1 MVSGPAVENCV
12 DVSAGPRF
20 IEEKICYERG
30 NDVPLESAIQAD
42 AKDPTMTLKRRIEQ
56 LERKA
61 EQKIC
66 AERIAQLR
74 NDPWVLEATRDT
86 YTWVTQYT
94 ATYDGHWKEEGRS
107 SPYEPFPPYPYFQVL
122 FDMLE
127 SEPVVFIEKSRDMMI
142 SWACVAYLTL
152 GAMTVP
158 ERGVLFQTQNVEK
171 SKQLVKYAK
180 CLYERKPSRLKEAHP
195 LAKPLRLQP
204 ELSLEFSNGS
214 KITGIPSGADQIRS
228 YHPWGYLLDEA
239 SFVPDAGECYNAAV
253 SAVRGKIILNS
264 SAGPGWYADV
274 RHDIIRN
281 VEE

>member
-1 MVSGPAVENCV
+1 VLSTWVGQQLTIVS

-20 IEEKICYERG
+20 IEEKICYENG
-30 NDVPLESAIQAD
+30 NVVPLESAIQAD
-42 AKDPTMTLKRRIEQ
+42 AKESTMTPKRRIEQ

-66 AERIAQLR
+66 AERKAHLP
-74 NDPWVLEATRDT
+74 NDPWVLEATRGT

-94 ATYDGHWKEEGRS
+94 ATYDEHWKEEGRS
-107 SPYEPFPPYPYFQVL
+107 SPYQPFPPYDYFQAL
-122 FDMLE
+122 FGFLE

-142 SWACVAYLTL
+142 SWGCVAYLTL

-158 ERGVLFQTQNVEK
+158 ERGVLFQTQTVEK

-180 CLYERKPSRLKEAHP
+180 CLYERQSPRLKEAHP

-214 KITGIPSGADQIRS
+214 KNYGNTKR
-228 YHPWGYLLDEA
+228 
-239 SFVPDAGECYNAAV
+239 C
-253 SAVRGKIILNS
+253 
-264 SAGPGWYADV
+264 
-274 RHDIIRN
+274 
-281 VEE
+281 